1 MHGRRTSGGPHPE
14 LQEDIMI
21 TVMGASGNTGGKI
34 AAQLLSSGQKVRVL
48 GRNEQALAPLWQAG
62 AEVILGDTTDTAF
75 LTRAFTGADA
85 VYTLLPTDRR
95 APDYR
100 ASQRKEGEAIAAAI
114 RASGVKQ
121 HVVALSAVGAD
132 LADGNGVIAG
142 LHEQEERLKA
152 IEGINLLLLRPVSF
166 FENFF
171 DQIPV
176 IKYEGMVADSVIPD
190 LAIPMIASQ
199 DVAAAAVPALA
210 SHDWHGVIVR
220 ELLGPRDVSYRE
232 AVGILGERIGKPDLA
247 YVQLDYPDMA
257 AALEGAGLSA
267 SFAGRYVEMTRAFN
281 EQTVRP
287 LAGRTEANTTPT
299 GFEEFAVEFAR
310 TYEAA

>member
-1 MHGRRTSGGPHPE
+1 
-14 LQEDIMI
+14 MI

-34 AAQLLSSGQKVRVL
+34 AAALLAKGKSVRVL
-48 GRNEQALAPLWQAG
+48 GRNRGALAALEQSG
-62 AEVILGDTTDTAF
+62 AEVLTGDTSDQTF
-75 LTRAFTGADA
+75 LTRAFTGAEA

-100 ASQRKEGEAIAAAI
+100 ASQRKEGEAISAAI
-114 RASGVKQ
+114 RASGVS
-121 HVVALSAVGAD
+121 HVVALSSVGAN
-132 LADGNGVIAG
+132 LPDGNGVIAG
-142 LHEQEERLKA
+142 LHEQEERLKRIA
-152 IEGINLLLLRPVSF
+152 GSEGVNLLLLRPVSF

-176 IKYEGMVADSVIPD
+176 IKHEGMVADSVLPD

-220 ELLGPRDVSYRE
+220 ELLGPRDISYTE
-232 AVGILGERIGKPDLA
+232 AVTILGERIGKQGLP

-257 AALEGAGLSA
+257 RALEGAGLSP

-287 LAGRTEANTTPT
+287 LAGRTEANTTAT
-299 GFEEFAVEFAR
+299 RFEEFATEFAR

>member
-1 MHGRRTSGGPHPE
+1 
-14 LQEDIMI
+14 MI

-34 AAQLLSSGQKVRVL
+34 ATQLLASGQKVRVL

-62 AEVILGDTTDTAF
+62 AEVILGDTTDSAF

-114 RASGVKQ
+114 RASGVK
-121 HVVALSAVGAD
+121 HVVALSSVGAD

-142 LHEQEERLKA
+142 LHEQEERLK
-152 IEGINLLLLRPVSF
+152 GIAGVNLLFLRPVSF

-176 IKYEGMVADSVIPD
+176 IKYEGMVADSVVAD
-190 LAIPMIASQ
+190 LAIPMIATQ

-220 ELLGPRDVSYRE
+220 ELLGPRDITYQE
-232 AVGILGERIGKPDLA
+232 AVGILGERIGKPDLP

-257 AALEGAGLSA
+257 GALEGAGLSA

-287 LAGRTEANTTPT
+287 LAGRTEANTTAT
-299 GFEEFAVEFAR
+299 GFEAFVAEFAR
-310 TYEAA
+310 AYEAV

>member
-1 MHGRRTSGGPHPE
+1 
-14 LQEDIMI
+14 MI

-34 AAQLLSSGQKVRVL
+34 AAQLLEAGQKVRVL
-48 GRNEQALAPLWQAG
+48 GRNEQVLAPLWQAG
-62 AEVILGDTTDTAF
+62 AEVVLGDTSDPPF
-75 LTRAFTGADA
+75 LARAFAGADA
-85 VYTLLPTDRR
+85 AYTLLPTDRR

-100 ASQRKEGEAIAAAI
+100 ARQRREGEAIAAAI
-114 RASGVKQ
+114 RASGVR
-121 HVVALSAVGAD
+121 HVVALSSVGAD

-142 LHEQEERLKA
+142 LHEQEERLKGIA
-152 IEGINLLLLRPVSF
+152 GINLLFLRPVSF

-176 IKYEGMVADSVIPD
+176 IKYEGIVADSVVPH
-190 LAIPMIASQ
+190 LAIPMIATQ

-220 ELLGPRDVSYRE
+220 ELLGQRDISHME
-232 AVGILGERIGKPDLA
+232 AVGILGERIGKPDLL

-257 AALEGAGLSA
+257 GALEGAGLSA
-267 SFAGRYVEMTRAFN
+267 SFTGRYVEMTRAFN

-287 LAGRTEANTTPT
+287 LAGRTEANTTVT
-299 GFEEFAVEFAR
+299 GFEAFAAEFAHA
-310 TYEAA
+310 YEAA